1 MQEAQS
7 RVEAYVNTSTN
18 HAVPEAAYPPRVV
31 VADDKFVQD
40 SSPENDEIDLAAIL
54 ATLWRGK
61 WIIAICCVVALFV
74 GGFYAYSVAVPLY
87 TAKTTVIF
95 EEDERSV
102 SGLDSV
108 VGGGQSKA
116 SSITTEMEVLRA
128 RGLIGKVVDR
138 LDLTSDPE
146 FNPRLREPSLRHQLT
161 SKVLGVFSASDPMS
175 EEPDPVSEGPA
186 PVTDDRVR
194 DAAISILLSK
204 MSVSSVRNSLVFD
217 ITITTQNREK
227 SALISDTLAEL
238 YILNQIEVKFEKME
252 QATEWLSDRVIEL
265 QSDVEAAEEAVS
277 RFNSQTDLVS
287 IESLRALE
295 RQLKETR
302 DRIGPLREAT
312 NVSRGKLA
320 ELEAAE
326 TRAEMAAAAS
336 DPELTRL
343 LEQVQADAAGARAA
357 FDRRFERVL
366 ARVRSDLQR
375 NSQQLAAVEQAAVS
389 LTQQIETQSQDLIQ
403 LQQLT
408 REAEATRLLYE
419 HFLTRLKETSAQQ
432 GIQQADSRIL
442 SNAVVPGGPSFPR
455 KSLILLLSTVIGA
468 MIGVALVL
476 LRELRNNSF
485 RTAEELERHTG
496 LSVLG
501 QIPVIPAAKRPEILA
516 YMQDKPTSAAME
528 AVRNLR
534 TSLLLSNV
542 DNPPKVIISTSSLPG
557 EGKTTNALALAYN
570 FIGMGKKVLL
580 VEGDIRR
587 RTLNEYFK
595 NVPKHGIVS
604 MLAGERGFDEVVF
617 RPAEFDADIVPGD
630 KSRINAADFFSSD
643 KFREFVAAMRER
655 YDVVIIDT
663 PPVLVVPDARIIAQ
677 SADALLFSVLW
688 DSTSRAQVT
697 ESLRLLRASSIR
709 PTGVIL
715 SQISPK
721 GMKRYGYGGRYG
733 AYGAYGSKYYAN

>member
-1 MQEAQS
+1 
-7 RVEAYVNTSTN
+7 VNTSSN
-18 HAVPEAAYPPRVV
+18 NAVAGTAYPPRVV

-40 SSPENDEIDLAAIL
+40 ATAENDEIDLAAVF
-54 ATLWRGK
+54 ATVWRGK
-61 WIIAICCVVALFV
+61 WIIAVCCAVVLLI
-74 GGFYAYSVAVPLY
+74 GGFYAFSVAVPLY
-87 TAKTTVIF
+87 TSTTTVIF
-95 EEDERSV
+95 EDEQGSV
-102 SGLDSV
+102 AGLDSV
-108 VGGGQSKA
+108 VGGNQVGGA
-116 SSITTEMEVLRA
+116 SITKEMEVLRA
-128 RGLIGKVVDR
+128 RGLMGKVVDR
-138 LDLTSDPE
+138 IDLTNDPE
-146 FNPRLREPSLRHQLT
+146 FNPRLRDPSLKQRLLSQVTGLV
-161 SKVLGVFSASDPMS
+161 SGVDDGSNDQTPI
-175 EEPDPVSEGPA
+175 V
-186 PVTDDRVR
+186 DDRAR
-194 DAAISILLSK
+194 DRAISILLSK
-204 MSVSSVRNSLVFD
+204 MSVGSVRSSLVFD
-217 ITITTQNREK
+217 ITITTQDRQK
-227 SALISDTLAEL
+227 SAQIADAIAEL

-252 QATEWLSDRVIEL
+252 QATAWLSDRVIEL
-265 QSDVEAAEEAVS
+265 QRDVEAAEEAVS

-287 IESLRALE
+287 VEALRALE

-302 DRIGPLREAT
+302 DRIAPLQEARAASQRK
-312 NVSRGKLA
+312 VA
-320 ELEAAE
+320 ALEDAE
-326 TRAEMAAAAS
+326 TRVEKAEVSS

-343 LEQVQADAAGARAA
+343 LQEVQSGEPGAGAA

-375 NSQQLAAVEQAAVS
+375 NTQQLAAVEQAGES
-389 LTQQIETQSQDLIQ
+389 LAQQIETQSQDLIQ

-442 SNAVVPGGPSFPR
+442 SSAVVPGAPSFPR
-455 KSLILLLSTVIGA
+455 KSLILLLSAVIGI
-468 MIGVALVL
+468 MIGVAIVL

-485 RTAEELERHTG
+485 RTGEELERHTG

-501 QIPVIPAAKRPEILA
+501 QIPVIPASKRRDILA

-570 FIGMGKKVLL
+570 FVGMGKKVLL
-580 VEGDIRR
+580 IEGDIRR

-604 MLAGERGFDEVVF
+604 MLAGERSFDDVVF

-643 KFREFVAAMRER
+643 KFRDFVTEMRDL
-655 YDVVIIDT
+655 YDVIIIDT

-677 SADALLFSVLW
+677 TADALLFSVLW

-709 PTGVIL
+709 PTGFIL

>member
-1 MQEAQS
+1 MQS
-7 RVEAYVNTSTN
+7 KTSK
-18 HAVPEAAYPPRVV
+18 VV
-31 VADDKFVQD
+31 HPLREQTQAHQQVVQQDD
-40 SSPENDEIDLAAIL
+40 SDEIDLSALLGTI
-54 ATLWRGK
+54 WRGK
-61 WIIAICCVVALFV
+61 GLIALCFV
-74 GGFYAYSVAVPLY
+74 GAVVLGGYYAFGIATPLY
-87 TAKTTVIF
+87 TAKSTVIL
-95 EEDERSV
+95 EAQEQSV
-102 SGLDSV
+102 AGLESV
-108 VGGGQSKA
+108 VGGLSTD
-116 SSITTEMEVLRA
+116 SSEVNSELEVLRA
-128 RGLIGKVVDR
+128 RGLIGKVVDK
-138 LDLTSDPE
+138 LNLVSDPE
-146 FNPRLREPSLRHQLT
+146 FNNALRDPGTLAVVKGWVQS
-161 SKVLGVFSASDPMS
+161 VLPLGDTGEIVL
-175 EEPDPVSEGPA
+175 ENRE
-186 PVTDDRVR
+186 R
-194 DAAISILLSK
+194 DAVVSTLLEK
-204 MSVSSVRNSLVFD
+204 MTVTNVRNSLVFD
-217 ITITTQNREK
+217 ITVETESPTN
-227 SALISDTLAEL
+227 SALIADTIADL
-238 YILNQIEVKFEKME
+238 YILDQIEVKFDKTE
-252 QATEWLSDRVIEL
+252 QATAWLSDRVAEL
-265 QSDVEAAEEAVS
+265 QVDLESAEEAVAAFS
-277 RFNSQTDLVS
+277 SQTELVS
-287 IESLRALE
+287 EEALRALE
-295 RQLKETR
+295 QQLKDTR
-302 DRIGPLREAT
+302 DRIEPLMENRAEVASKLEALTEADTREAR
-312 NVSRGKLA
+312 VELA
-320 ELEAAE
+320 N
-326 TRAEMAAAAS
+326 
-336 DPELTRL
+336 DPQLTRIWGQMQSGDGG
-343 LEQVQADAAGARAA
+343 EAA
-357 FDRRFERVL
+357 FDARFERIL
-366 ARVRSDLQR
+366 AQTKVETTRA
-375 NSQQLAAVEQAAVS
+375 SQQIQSLQDAAKS
-389 LTQQIETQSQDLIQ
+389 LSERIESQNQDLIR

-501 QIPVIPAAKRPEILA
+501 QIPVIPASKRRDILA

-570 FIGMGKKVLL
+570 FVGMGKKVLL
-580 VEGDIRR
+580 IEGDIRR

-604 MLAGERGFDEVVF
+604 MLAGERSFDDVVF
-617 RPAEFDADIVPGD
+617 RPAEFDADIMPGD

-643 KFREFVAAMRER
+643 KFRDFVTEMRDL
-655 YDVVIIDT
+655 YDVIIIDT

-677 SADALLFSVLW
+677 TADALLFSVLW

-709 PTGVIL
+709 PTGFIL